1 MATMEPWVSEDILDL
16 EGLEKEDIWD
26 MIMQEFPRMEQSPI
40 FEAGYENWDPYNE
53 KNLKKH
59 KEYARKYIAP
69 GLSRAYPGSTL
80 DASAIDFLNTINIEP
95 QVPRENLGSVV
106 GHEIPHLGMR
116 LDSEKRHLLP
126 PWAWP
131 GIEGR
136 IEKEEKL
143 NMMHDVMYQ
152 YQPRGTYGHYAK
164 HNKNDLMNRG
174 YLESITGPLWYSSR
188 FGRKGDLGSGSG
200 AHQYTDRG
208 NELIRTSG
216 LPERMQQGLGYY
228 ESPNRPQLDRERE
241 STINW
246 LDSQIK
252 GGQPRGQPQRHH
264 ALSTGG
270 IVSIVV

>member
-95 QVPRENLGSVV
+95 HVARENLGSLV

-116 LDSEKRHLLP
+116 LDSEWNQLFP

-136 IEKEEKL
+136 IEKEENL
-143 NMMHDVMYQ
+143 NRMHDVMYQ
-152 YQPRGTYGHYAK
+152 YQPRGTYGHYAQGHK
-164 HNKNDLMNRG
+164 DDLMNMG
-174 YLESITGPLWYSSR
+174 YIERIPGGPGYA
-188 FGRKGDLGSGSG
+188 GG
-200 AHQYTDRG
+200 HQYSDKGR
-208 NELIRTSG
+208 ELIRTSG
-216 LPERMQQGLGYY
+216 LPQEFQRGLGYY
-228 ESPNRPQLDRERE
+228 ESSPARTEAPVRRTPPRDPNQ
-241 STINW
+241 N
-246 LDSQIK
+246 
-252 GGQPRGQPQRHH
+252 RHH
-264 ALSTGG
+264 FSTGG
-270 IVSIVV
+270 LVSLVI